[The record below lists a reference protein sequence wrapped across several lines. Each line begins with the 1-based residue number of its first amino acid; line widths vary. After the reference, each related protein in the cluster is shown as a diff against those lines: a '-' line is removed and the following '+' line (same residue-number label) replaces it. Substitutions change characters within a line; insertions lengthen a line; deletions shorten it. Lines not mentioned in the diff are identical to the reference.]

1 MVNFL
6 YLGTCF
12 SFAVLLLIIFNS
24 KQRIKSFENKLFK
37 MVMYVGISSIGCEI
51 LLQSLVMSFGLDN
64 LLMIIISRLYLVS
77 INLWFVMF
85 SKYVFYIFKPE
96 KEQINYKKKKE
107 QFYKHYAIINVIHN
121 IEIVFFSIMFLVLPM
136 QYYKNGNIMYSYGAA
151 VDFLRSVLIIFMGSW
166 LLISLKNIKKLSNI
180 KYLPIFV
187 VFALLIINV
196 FIQTYD
202 PSVLM
207 FSFTFALLSY
217 LMYFTIENPDV
228 KMINELNIAKERA
241 DKANNAKTEF
251 LSSMSHEIR
260 TPLNA
265 IVGFSESLK
274 EEKIPPKAKE
284 EVNDIIS
291 ASQTLLEIVNGI
303 LDISKIEANKLEIIN
318 KEYDANQIFK
328 DLINLTNVRIGDKPI
343 ELKTNIDPALPE
355 VLYGDRVRVKQVILN
370 VLTNAVKYT
379 EKGSIEFNVN
389 SVKHDDM
396 CSLIISVKDTGRG
409 IKKEDMEKLF
419 AKFERLEEKNTT
431 IEGTGLGLAITKML
445 LNLMGGNIVVQ
456 SEYQKGSNFIISI
469 DQKIVNNPTIKKEEK
484 IEEKEVTNSKAF
496 SNKKILIV
504 DDNKL
509 NLKVAARLLQPYE
522 ITLDLVES
530 GDEAIEKIKEK
541 NTYDLI
547 LLDDM
552 MPEKSGTETLVEL
565 KQIEDFNIPVVVLTA
580 NAIEGMKEEYLQK
593 GFDDYLAK
601 PISKE
606 ELKRVL
612 LNYLNK

>member
-1 MVNFL
+1 MWNYL
-6 YLGTCF
+6 YLGVCL
-12 SFAVLLLIIFNS
+12 SFALLIFLILII
-24 KQRIKSFENKLFK
+24 KQRIDSQENRLFK
-37 MVMYVGISSIGCEI
+37 IISCLSIVSIATELI
-51 LLQSLVMSFGLDN
+51 LQYLTLNFGLEN
-64 LLMIIISRLYLVS
+64 IFMILFSKLYLVS
-77 INLWFVMF
+77 IIAWFNIF
-85 SKYVFYIFKPE
+85 SKYIFYIFRPD
-96 KEQINYKKKKE
+96 KKE
-107 QFYKHYAIINVIHN
+107 KDYESNFSIFENKYKIINTIHN
-121 IEIVFFSIMFLVLPM
+121 ILLVVTSLVISLLPIK
-136 QYYKNGNIMYSYGAA
+136 YYQDASLMYSYGAA
-151 VDFLRSVLIIFMGSW
+151 VDFLRVTTLVYMVSWIIMSIKNHKKVFNVKYSPILVIIVLLLLNIVIQNINQSVLIM
-166 LLISLKNIKKLSNI
+166 
-180 KYLPIFV
+180 
-187 VFALLIINV
+187 
-196 FIQTYD
+196 
-202 PSVLM
+202 
-207 FSFTFALLSY
+207 SFTFAFLDY
-217 LMYFTIENPDV
+217 IMYFTIENPDV

-318 KEYDANQIFK
+318 KEYDANQIFR

-343 ELKTNIDPALPE
+343 ELKTNIDPALPK

-379 EKGSIEFNVN
+379 EKGFIEFNVN

-396 CSLIISVKDTGRG
+396 CRLIISVKDTGRG

-484 IEEKEVTNSKAF
+484 IEEKEVSNSKTF

-530 GDEAIEKIKEK
+530 GDEVIEKIKEK
-541 NTYDLI
+541 NIYDLI

-612 LNYLNK
+612 LKYLNK